1 MPELLMIS
9 SHFIDHGG
17 GLERVADDLAR
28 QLAEDDRFVVTLAAH
43 GPAPARLGYGTLCLR
58 ASGMAE
64 RVTGLPLLFPHPT
77 DLGALAKAVR
87 KADVVVLHDNLYL
100 ANLIA
105 QWVAQRRGI
114 PTILIKH
121 SGWVHSPSALMRIAQ
136 SIANRLVLGPSL
148 RSATRCVAVTAAKRD
163 SLSHLA
169 RGRNIEIIENGIDT
183 SLFSIRNMERDID
196 VLFVGRFVDKKGIGL
211 VERLAAQMP
220 ECRFLCAGF
229 GPAAPDRGKHGN
241 IDVVERPDPA
251 EIARLYARARVVIVP
266 AHSEGTPL
274 VVPESP
280 ACGTPVIA
288 SRQAA
293 HPDLPVA
300 IALPIDLDWPDAIV
314 LQWKAAIAVTL
325 AEKTDP
331 RSLHE
336 AVNAHFSLAATTR
349 RYTALIEE
357 IIDAPHNH
365 SPQRAMHPEASADN
379 FASGAS

>member
-28 QLAEDDRFVVTLAAH
+28 RLAEDGRFAVTLAAH
-43 GPAPARLGYGTLCLR
+43 GPAPARLGYETLALR
-58 ASGMAE
+58 ASGIVE
-64 RVTGLPLLFPHPT
+64 RLSGLPFLFPHPA
-77 DLGALAKAVR
+77 DLRALAKAVR

-100 ANLIA
+100 ANLA
-105 QWVAQRRGI
+105 AQRVARRRAI

-121 SGWVHSPSALMRIAQ
+121 SGWVHSPSAFMRIAQ

-169 RGRNIEIIENGIDT
+169 RGREITVIENGIDT
-183 SLFSIRNMERDID
+183 TLFSIQDVERDID

-211 VERLAAQMP
+211 VERLAPLMP

-229 GPAAPDRGKHGN
+229 GPAAPDRERHVN
-241 IDVVERPDPA
+241 IRVVERPDPT

-274 VVPESP
+274 VVPESL

-293 HPDLPVA
+293 HPVLPLAAV
-300 IALPIDLDWPDAIV
+300 LPIDLDWPDAIV
-314 LQWKAAIAVTL
+314 LQWKTAIAATL
-325 AEKTDP
+325 AEKIDP
-331 RSLHE
+331 QPLHE
-336 AVNAHFSLAATTR
+336 AVAAQFSLIATAR

-357 IIDAPHNH
+357 IIGAPFPSH
-365 SPQRAMHPEASADN
+365 PRASQSEGSADHI
-379 FASGAS
+379 ASRAS

>member
-28 QLAEDDRFVVTLAAH
+28 RLAKDSRFTVTLAAH
-43 GPAPARLGYGTLCLR
+43 GPAPTELGYGTLALR
-58 ASGMAE
+58 TSGIIE
-64 RVTGLPLLFPHPT
+64 RMTGLPFLFPHPA
-77 DLGALAKAVR
+77 DLRALVKTIR
-87 KADVVVLHDNLYL
+87 KADVVVLHDNLYP

-105 QWVAQRRGI
+105 QWVAWQRAI

-121 SGWVHSPSALMRIAQ
+121 TGWVHSPSAFMRVAQ
-136 SIANRLVLGPSL
+136 SIANRLILGPSL

-169 RGRNIEIIENGIDT
+169 RGRDIEIIENGVDT
-183 SLFSIRNMERDID
+183 SLFSIQDVERDID

-211 VERLAAQMP
+211 IERLAPLMP

-229 GPAAPDRGKHGN
+229 GPAAPHGGWHSN
-241 IDVVERPDPA
+241 VRIVDRPDPM

-274 VVPESP
+274 VVPESL
-280 ACGTPVIA
+280 ACGTPVIT
-288 SRQAA
+288 STKAA
-293 HPDLPVA
+293 HPLLPLA
-300 IALPIDLDWPDAIV
+300 ATLPIDLDWPDTIV
-314 LQWKAAIAVTL
+314 LRWKAAIAAAL
-325 AEKTDP
+325 AKEVDP
-331 RSLHE
+331 HSLRE
-336 AVNAHFSLAATTR
+336 AVIAHFSLVAMAR

-357 IIDAPHNH
+357 VVTAPH
-365 SPQRAMHPEASADN
+365 SPSQQRAEGSRGN
-379 FASGAS
+379 IASGSP

>member
-28 QLAEDDRFVVTLAAH
+28 RLAEDGRFAVTLAAH
-43 GPAPARLGYGTLCLR
+43 GPAPSGLAYRTLALR
-58 ASGMAE
+58 ASSIVE
-64 RVTGLPLLFPHPT
+64 RLTGLPLLFPHPA
-77 DLGALAKAVR
+77 DLLALAKAVR

-105 QWVAQRRGI
+105 QWVAQRRAI

-121 SGWVHSPSALMRIAQ
+121 SGWVHSPSAVMRTAQ

-169 RGRNIEIIENGIDT
+169 RGRNIDVIENGIDT
-183 SLFSIRNMERDID
+183 SLFSIQEVERDID
-196 VLFVGRFVDKKGIGL
+196 VLFVGRFVAKKGIGL

-229 GPAAPDRGKHGN
+229 GPAAPQRTRAN
-241 IDVVERPDPA
+241 IRVVDRPDPA
-251 EIARLYARARVVIVP
+251 EIARLYARARVVVVP

-274 VVPESP
+274 VVPESL

-288 SRQAA
+288 STHAA
-293 HPDLPVA
+293 HPALPLAA
-300 IALPIDLDWPDAIV
+300 ILPIDLDWPDAIV
-314 LQWKAAIAVTL
+314 RQWKAAIAAAL
-325 AEKTDP
+325 AEKADPHRLHKAVTD
-331 RSLHE
+331 
-336 AVNAHFSLAATTR
+336 HFSLIATAG
-349 RYTALIEE
+349 RYAALIEE
-357 IIDAPHNH
+357 VVGVPYALPERRSARPEDSID
-365 SPQRAMHPEASADN
+365 DI
-379 FASGAS
+379 ASGVS